1 MKKIWLFILMLV
13 LPTTVFARA
22 ITGCDYTLISKLK
35 KYASNINIIYDYKI
49 ENNDAIFNVTINN
62 LVPDIYIYD
71 ENTGKAYTYS
81 SSNNGEIVIPNIKG
95 VKKLKYKIMSSNSE
109 CVDQLLLTQY
119 VTLPVYNKYSTDPL
133 CDGLDNYN
141 LCYTFIDMDL
151 TYDEFKEKVEAYRNK
166 KPEEKKEEKVKVYK
180 ESDWDKV
187 IDFMMKYGLYIMA
200 ALAIIITILSIRR
213 SQKNKFDFKL

>member
-13 LPTTVFARA
+13 LPINVFARA
-22 ITGCDYTLISKLK
+22 KTGCDYTLVSKLK
-35 KYASNINIIYDYKI
+35 KYASNINVIYNYRI
-49 ENNDAIFNVTINN
+49 ENDEAYFNITISN
-62 LVPDIYIYD
+62 LVSDIYIYD

-81 SSNNGEIVIPNIKG
+81 SSNNGEIVIPDVHG
-95 VKKLKYKIMSSNSE
+95 VKKLKYKIMSANGE
-109 CVDQLLLTQY
+109 CVDQLLLTHY
-119 VTLPVYNKYSTDPL
+119 ITLPVYNKYSKDPL
-133 CDGLDNYN
+133 CDGLDNFN
-141 LCYTFIDMDL
+141 LCYTFIDTDL
-151 TYDEFKEKVEAYRNK
+151 TYDEFKEKVEEYRNQ
-166 KPEEKKEEKVKVYK
+166 KPEEKKEDVVKEHK